1 MKRRNI
7 SLQCLLYFLMLLLLI
22 ATFGCA
28 YNKNLVDA
36 TPVIPSNAALN
47 KSPLKVA
54 LYLPESTRNYTQ
66 PTDASRACIAMH
78 IKGKFGQIFAGT
90 VEGTLKQV
98 FDDLT
103 VVTQPVASGYD
114 ILVEADLQEYIYK
127 AGCLASPESYGLVK
141 GNMWILNSNGQEIW
155 RSKETSKRLNFTS
168 SWEELVP
175 ESMASL
181 VGTWVR
187 ELSSQ
192 PQISQL
198 QNQPR
203 NHPSSSA
210 ETKAKI
216 PDFEKL
222 RELKK
227 LKDEGILTNEE
238 YEQKRKAI
246 VNGL

>member
-7 SLQCLLYFLMLLLLI
+7 SLQFLLYILMLLLLI
-22 ATFGCA
+22 ATFGCS
-28 YNKNLVDA
+28 YNKNLVDT
-36 TPVIPSNAALN
+36 TPVIHNTAALN
-47 KSPLKVA
+47 KSPLKAA
-54 LYLPESTRNYTQ
+54 LYIPESTRNYTQ
-66 PTDASRACIAMH
+66 PTDASRVCIAMH

-90 VEGTLKQV
+90 VIGTLKQV

-114 ILVEADLQEYIYK
+114 ILVEAELQEYIYK
-127 AGCLASPESYGLVK
+127 AGCAASPESYGIVK
-141 GNMWILNSNGQEIW
+141 GNMWVLNGNGQEIW
-155 RSKETSKRLNFTS
+155 RSKETSKRLSFTS
-168 SWEELVP
+168 SWEKLVP

-181 VGTWVR
+181 VGTWAQ

-192 PQISQL
+192 SQISQL
-198 QNQPR
+198 RNQPR
-203 NHPSSSA
+203 NNPPSSA
-210 ETKAKI
+210 ETKARN

-227 LKDEGILTNEE
+227 LKDEGLLTNEE

-246 VNGL
+246 VDGI

>member
-7 SLQCLLYFLMLLLLI
+7 SIQFLLYFLVLLLLL

-36 TPVIPSNAALN
+36 TPVIPNTAALN

-54 LYLPESTRNYTQ
+54 LYIPESTRNYTQ

-103 VVTQPVASGYD
+103 VVKQPMASGYD

-141 GNMWILNSNGQEIW
+141 GNMWVLNGSGQEIW
-155 RSKETSKRLNFTS
+155 RSKETSKRLSFTR
-168 SWEELVP
+168 SWEDLVP

-181 VGTWVR
+181 VGTWAQ

-192 PQISQL
+192 RQISQL
-198 QNQPR
+198 HNQTR
-203 NHPSSSA
+203 NNSSSSA

-216 PDFEKL
+216 PDSEKL

-227 LKDEGILTNEE
+227 LKDEGLLTNEE

-246 VNGL
+246 VDRM